1 MNNLRVLNYN
11 GERVLLTKQ
20 VAEAYKTDITNVTSN
35 FSNHKDKF
43 EEGKHYYLLKGDE
56 LKTFKQFIFSS
67 VDLVNNFD
75 LVSKNARHLTLF
87 TKRGAFLIA
96 KSIDTDE
103 AWGLYEQLVDHYFDT
118 TELNNVVQ
126 NDTNKQID
134 QSSLV
139 GLFQVIN
146 DYTTK
151 CLQGIS
157 KDIVPTQID
166 YQPQTDKSVPE
177 SNAGLTDKQWVEFKC
192 AVKERVK
199 EIHPNTSGTIQS
211 KYQQLYVATAKHLG
225 VSKCRYMHAGQLNEA
240 LDFVALWGYKEA

>member
-1 MNNLRVLNYN
+1 MNNLQVLNYN

-20 VAEAYKTDITNVTSN
+20 VAEAYKTETKRISQN
-35 FSNHKDKF
+35 FNNHKDKYK
-43 EEGKHYYLLKGDE
+43 EGKHYYYLEGPE
-56 LKTFKQFIFSS
+56 LKAYLMSANCGQQKTRR
-67 VDLVNNFD
+67 VYLW
-75 LVSKNARHLTLF
+75 

-103 AWGLYEQLVDHYFDT
+103 AWDLYEQLVDHYFDT

-126 NDTNKQID
+126 NDTNKKID

-177 SNAGLTDKQWVEFKC
+177 NNAGLTDKQWIEFKC

-240 LDFVALWGYKEA
+240 LDFVALWEYKEA